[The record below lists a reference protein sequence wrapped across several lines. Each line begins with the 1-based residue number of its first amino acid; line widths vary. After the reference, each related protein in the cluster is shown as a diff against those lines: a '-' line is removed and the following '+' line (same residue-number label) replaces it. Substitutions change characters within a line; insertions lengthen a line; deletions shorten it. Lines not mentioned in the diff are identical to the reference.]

1 MERILSI
8 KKKTKYFMETSIF
21 SIFLALITLVSFM
34 FDIPE
39 IGYFSFGII
48 ALFMLIA
55 DADFRNIIPLFF
67 LYFGCWNYNQMP
79 IPSIQFY
86 ILLGLLII
94 DGIYLLIKIINKRK
108 EFIHKFSKDGYFY
121 SLLGILAAMLLSLI
135 VTPSM
140 VLSWTGIGYF
150 SVIIFAYFLVKLT
163 VPATEDAKKTIV
175 ESIII
180 TAIMIT
186 FQCFYLLFYR
196 LHEGM
201 DVSTIINWKKL
212 TFGWAH
218 SNHYTA
224 ILNIGIILSIYY
236 FTKYRS
242 IKNRIFALFA
252 FICFIAVN
260 ILTVCRAGY
269 LAIVPTVLIS
279 IVVYFIYNKKI
290 QHNKIIKDLYYLIP
304 IIAIGVAGIFF
315 LYKTGMIQEV
325 IDHLKEM
332 GFDDNMRDIVFQTG
346 WDQFKAN
353 PWLGGGVYTTKYY
366 IHKGLGFYN
375 YHNYIIQIM
384 GTCGIVGLIPFLC
397 YLFFSIKRTI
407 RKDLYS
413 VFVSIIIIYFLIHG
427 LFDTIYFNHL
437 IMTLLC
443 VLQAVQIN
451 EKEKGETSMK
461 KIIIN
466 GKFLS
471 QRVTGVQRVAYE
483 MLKKLDEDVKPG
495 MVEIACP
502 KSIEKIPEYQNIK
515 VIKVGKFNGNLW
527 EQISFPRYVKKE
539 KGVALSLC
547 NSAPLRNTG
556 YITIHDAKVKRH
568 PEYYS
573 FKFRLWY
580 NFMFK
585 RTLKRSIHIF
595 TNSEFSLNEISD
607 SYKINKDKFTIGYLG
622 WQHYASIP
630 YDENTLSKYGLEKN
644 KFFFAMG
651 SMDPTKNFKW
661 IAENAKNNPDYI
673 FAIAGS
679 INNSVFSDKMGF
691 DCPSNVKL
699 LGFVSDAEAK
709 TLMRDSVAFLFPS
722 HYEGFGIPPLEAM
735 SAGAKRIITSDIP
748 IMHELFEG
756 YVTFIDPLKYDYTM
770 NDLIQSEEKDFK
782 EILDKFSWKKTE
794 EAFYN
799 VLFKE

>member
-1 MERILSI
+1 MNKLMDF
-8 KKKTKYFMETSIF
+8 KKKIKYFMESIYF
-21 SIFLALITLVSFM
+21 GILISIITLVAFM
-34 FDIPE
+34 FDNPTL
-39 IGYFSFGII
+39 GYYMFGVI
-48 ALFMLIA
+48 ALSMLIVG
-55 DADFRNIIPLFF
+55 ADFRNIIPLLF
-67 LYFGCWNYNQMP
+67 LYFGCWNNNNMA
-79 IPSIQFY
+79 IPSVEFY
-86 ILLGLLII
+86 VLIALLGL
-94 DGIYLLIKIINKRK
+94 DGILFLIRLCLRFKYYICKLKRDYL
-108 EFIHKFSKDGYFY
+108 FFA
-121 SLLGILAAMLLSLI
+121 LLGILVAMLISLI
-135 VTPSM
+135 NTPDM
-140 VLSWTGIGYF
+140 RLSWTGIGYQA
-150 SVIIFAYFLVKLT
+150 IITFAYFIVRIT
-163 VPATEDAKKTIV
+163 VPNTEDAKKTIV

-180 TAIMIT
+180 TAIMIS
-186 FQCFYLLFYR
+186 FESIYFLIVKLYQGN
-196 LHEGM
+196 EM
-201 DVSTIINWKKL
+201 DYIIHMKKL
-212 TFGWAH
+212 SFGWAH

-224 ILNIGIILSIYY
+224 IINIAILLSVYY
-236 FTKYRS
+236 FTKYRN
-242 IKNRIFALFA
+242 IKNRILSVFSFM
-252 FICFIAVN
+252 CFSAVN
-260 ILTVCRAGY
+260 VLTVCRAGY
-269 LAIVPTVLIS
+269 LAIIPTLFVS

-290 QHNKIIKDLYYLIP
+290 QKNKIIKDLYYLIP
-304 IIAIGVAGIFF
+304 IAVTVICGII
-315 LYKTGMIQEV
+315 LLNKTGLMQEV

-332 GFDDNMRDIVFQTG
+332 GFDDNDRNSVFSSG
-346 WDQFKAN
+346 WNQFLAH
-353 PWLGGGVYTTKYY
+353 PFIGSGVNTAKIYTDPKL
-366 IHKGLGFYN
+366 HVLN
-375 YHNYIIQIM
+375 YHNYALQM
-384 GTCGIVGLIPFLC
+384 LGTCGIVGFISFLI
-397 YLFFSIKRTI
+397 YLGFSIKRTCN
-407 RKDLYS
+407 KDLYS
-413 VFVSIIIIYFLIHG
+413 IFVGIVIIYFLIHG
-427 LFDTIYFNHL
+427 FMDTMYFNHL

-443 VLQAVQIN
+443 VLQAMQIN
-451 EKEKGETSMK
+451 EKEEGEASVK

-483 MLKKLDEDVKPG
+483 MLKELDKDVKPG

-515 VIKVGKFNGNLW
+515 IVKVGKFNGNLW

-595 TNSEFSLNEISD
+595 TNSEFSLNEISE

-622 WQHYASIP
+622 WQHYVSIP

-644 KFFFAMG
+644 KYFFAMG

-782 EILDKFSWKKTE
+782 EILDKFSWKKTK